1 MKNNRGSFT
10 LFLLVLLLMSADL
23 IFAQDA
29 RVPGGEQKVPLGAN
43 VRNGKLYL
51 RIRRWKFSMVV

>member
-29 RVPGGEQKVPLGAN
+29 RVPGGEQKIPLGAN
-43 VRNGKLYL
+43 VRNGKMIF
-51 RIRRWKFSMVV
+51 RNRGWNFPVVV